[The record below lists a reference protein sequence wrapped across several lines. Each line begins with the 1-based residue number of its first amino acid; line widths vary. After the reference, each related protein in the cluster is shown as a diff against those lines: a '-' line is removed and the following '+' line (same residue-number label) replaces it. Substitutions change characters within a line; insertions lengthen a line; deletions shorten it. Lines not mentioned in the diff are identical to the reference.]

1 MDAMIVRAAATYAA
15 LVLMK
20 QYKKETTQT
29 QQGPFE
35 LALALFAGE
44 AVAAFWPLWV
54 LFPLFLLLIAAM
66 LKRKKGESGKLQHTS
81 KSPTT
86 APPLQKERPALAMPL
101 PLIIDGMIQHDHLRE
116 LRQTELWLRQQL
128 RKLGYRD
135 IKKIAYCSLKGKE
148 SFFIDSF

>member
-15 LVLMK
+15 LVLIK
-20 QYKKETTQT
+20 QYKNETTQT

-44 AVAAFWPLWV
+44 VIAAFWSLWV
-54 LFPLFLLLIAAM
+54 LLPIFLLVIAAV
-66 LKRKKGESGKLQHTS
+66 LKRKTGESGKLQHTS
-81 KSPTT
+81 KPPTV
-86 APPLQKERPALAMPL
+86 APPLQKEGPALAMPL
-101 PLIIDGMIQHDHLRE
+101 PLIIDGTIQHDHLRE

>member
-15 LVLMK
+15 LVLIK
-20 QYKKETTQT
+20 QYKNETTQT

-44 AVAAFWPLWV
+44 AIATFWSLWV
-54 LFPLFLLLIAAM
+54 LLPIFLLVIAAI
-66 LKRKKGESGKLQHTS
+66 LKRKTGESGKLQHTS
-81 KSPTT
+81 KPPTV
-86 APPLQKERPALAMPL
+86 APPLQKEGPALAMPL
-101 PLIIDGMIQHDHLRE
+101 PLIIDGTIQHDHLRE